1 MTPGVNPDDARCS
14 AEEMAA
20 GIAEAK
26 RFHRTTASQAQGAEG
41 SLNATRGG
49 ITSIEHGI
57 FMNDECC
64 REIVER
70 GTFLVPTIL
79 DLRQ

>member
-1 MTPGVNPDDARCS
+1 MTPGVDPEDAHCS
-14 AEEMAA
+14 AAEMAV

-26 RFHRTTASQAQGAEG
+26 RFHRTTASHAQGAAG
-41 SLNATRGG
+41 ILNATRGG
-49 ITSIEHGI
+49 VTSIEHGI
-57 FMNDECC
+57 FMNEECG